1 MAEIRKLQVNDTEIY
16 PVTHESAVYDSDG
29 KTISSK
35 YISSVAFGEDVN
47 LPEADINATL
57 QTLGNRL
64 NTIEE
69 ELDEIKENIDNN
81 TSIADKAGNLTDL
94 RTEHKNDIVG
104 AVNELVSDL
113 SDLSNSVSSKVD
125 TSTYTSKVT
134 ELETAFN
141 QAFQSG
147 NSVKQQLVDALI
159 AKELDV
165 STNDSFDKILNEMN
179 NIKSNVIEGYEDFP
193 EWFFDYYSD
202 IWNPVTVN
210 NDLYNFYTLPSG
222 IVLGSSAIVGN
233 NIYLIGGMDEAN
245 NLITNVYCFNT
256 ETGETAA
263 KRELPQK
270 DYCLTS
276 VPVGNLIYTMGGYGS
291 ETYKSNRNLCYAP
304 NTDFWT
310 TKTNMP
316 SRRYMHSATAIDNK
330 IYVFGG
336 MSNNSTP
343 TKTCYCYDP
352 SANSWTTKSNMSINI
367 ADGDACTVENYAYI
381 IGGVTDTGYV
391 TSTYRYDPNTN
402 TYSTLATL
410 PAERKDH
417 KCAVIDNKIYMING
431 DYSAY
436 NPDNGGDSGSTGD
449 WLFLIDLNFLQG
461 YWKSDGTREYSETYV
476 AVEQFN
482 ARDLVAEHETIKLI
496 VPENY
501 GLSEPYMRCLDYNG
515 NTVGLFS
522 DSELVELGVI
532 ESTTSN
538 EFIFSI
544 NNSELYETLY
554 DYPIVL
560 LDFGCSR
567 NASEMPSASLYIY
580 IQDSS
585 SGSGG
590 VTPRETSGWGEQQTR
605 SMTNGFPSFCYD
617 VATNKWTQ
625 ISSTI
630 FVLYDS
636 FPYLTMGHMLESDG
650 KTLYLF
656 GGYGGLYTSDGSP
669 SILPYVWYYIPKVN
683 LK

>member
-29 KTISSK
+29 KTINSK
-35 YISSVAFGEDVN
+35 YISSVVFGEDVD

-57 QTLGNRL
+57 QTLENRL

-94 RTEHKNDIVG
+94 RTEHKDDIVG

-113 SDLSNSVSSKVD
+113 SDISNSVSSKVD

-147 NSVKQQLVDALI
+147 NSVKQQLVDTLI

-202 IWNPVTVN
+202 IWNPIMVDN
-210 NDLYNFYTLPSG
+210 ALYTLPSE
-222 IVLGSSAIVGN
+222 IALGSSAIIGN
-233 NIYLIGGMDEAN
+233 NIYLIGGIDNEGSP
-245 NLITNVYCFNT
+245 ITNVYCFNT
-256 ETGETAA
+256 ETGETTIKKA
-263 KRELPQK
+263 LTQK
-270 DYCLTS
+270 DYYLTS

-291 ETYKSNRNLCYAP
+291 ENYKSNRNLCYAP
-304 NTDFWT
+304 NTDSWT
-310 TKTNMP
+310 TKTNMTA
-316 SRRYMHSATAIDNK
+316 RCFRHSATAIDNK

-336 MSNNSTP
+336 MLNSTTA

-352 SANSWTTKSNMSINI
+352 SANSWTTKSNMPINI
-367 ADGDACTVENYAYI
+367 VDGDACTVENYAYI
-381 IGGVTDTGYV
+381 IGGVTDTGCV

-402 TYSTLATL
+402 AYSTLATL
-410 PAERKDH
+410 PAERASH
-417 KCAVIDNKIYMING
+417 RCAVIDNKIYMING
-431 DYSAY
+431 DYTTY
-436 NPDNGGDSGSTGD
+436 VPDDGESTD
-449 WLFLIDLNFLQG
+449 NWSLFTSLDFLQG
-461 YWKSDGTREYSETYV
+461 YWTNEGIIQSDTDCV
-476 AVEQFN
+476 AVESFN
-482 ARDLVAEHETIKLI
+482 ARDLIAAHETIKLI

-501 GLSEPYMRCLDYNG
+501 GLYEPYIKFADYEENIIG
-515 NTVGLFS
+515 VYS
-522 DSELVELGVI
+522 PAQLVELGVI

-538 EFIFSI
+538 EFVFSI

-554 DYPIVL
+554 YYPIVL
-560 LDFGCSR
+560 LDFECSR
-567 NASEMPSASLYIY
+567 NASDIPNASIY

-585 SGSGG
+585 SGS

-605 SMTNGFPSFCYD
+605 SMTNGFPNYCYD

-630 FVLYDS
+630 YPTPYGFY
-636 FPYLTMGHMLESDG
+636 PYLTMGHMLESDG

-656 GGYGGLYTSDGSP
+656 GGGGGFYILDGSP
-669 SILPYVWYYIPKVN
+669 STLPYVWYYIPKVN

>member
-35 YISSVAFGEDVN
+35 YISSVAFGEDVD
-47 LPEADINATL
+47 LPEADINETL

-69 ELDEIKENIDNN
+69 ELDEIKEHIDNN

-94 RTEHKNDIVG
+94 RTEHKDDIVG

-113 SDLSNSVSSKVD
+113 SDISNSVSSKVD

-202 IWNPVTVN
+202 IWNPVTTN
-210 NDLYNFYTLPSG
+210 NDLFNFYTLPSG
-222 IVLGSSAIVGN
+222 IALGSSAIVGN
-233 NIYLIGGMDEAN
+233 NIYLIGGMDEEE

-256 ETGETAA
+256 ETGEIAI

-270 DYCLTS
+270 DYSLTS

-291 ETYKSNRNLCYAP
+291 ESSKSRRNLCYDP
-304 NTDFWT
+304 STDSWT
-310 TKTNMP
+310 TKTNMTG
-316 SRRYMHSATAIDNK
+316 RRFGHSATAINNK

-336 MSNNSTP
+336 SSNDTTP

-352 SANSWTTKSNMSINI
+352 SANSWTTKSNMPINI
-367 ADGDACTVENYAYI
+367 IDGDACTVENHAYI
-381 IGGVTDTGYV
+381 IGGLADTGYV
-391 TSTYRYDPNTN
+391 TSTYRYDPNAN
-402 TYSTLATL
+402 AYSTLATL
-410 PAERKDH
+410 PAGRTDH
-417 KCAVIDNKIYMING
+417 RCAVIDNKIYMING
-431 DYSAY
+431 DFSSYT
-436 NPDNGGDSGSTGD
+436 PDDGGDGWS
-449 WLFLIDLNFLQG
+449 LYANLNFLQG
-461 YWKSDGTREYSETYV
+461 YWTNTGEFKSDAKYV
-476 AVEQFN
+476 AVEKFN
-482 ARDLVAEHETIKLI
+482 ARDLLAAYGAIKLV
-496 VPENY
+496 VPEGY
-501 GLSEPYMRCLDYNG
+501 ELAEPYLRLVADDGSPTDAFDN
-515 NTVGLFS
+515 S
-522 DSELVELGVI
+522 KLVELGI
-532 ESTTSN
+532 KESTISN

-544 NNSELYETLY
+544 NNSELYEMLY
-554 DYPIVL
+554 LYPIVL
-560 LDFGCSR
+560 LDFEC
-567 NASEMPSASLYIY
+567 NIEASEIPKSSLYV
-580 IQDSS
+580 QDSS
-585 SGSGG
+585 SGSGS
-590 VTPRETSGWGEQQTR
+590 VTPRETSGWGVQQTR

-625 ISSTI
+625 ISSTT
-630 FVLYDS
+630 FTAALESY
-636 FPYLTMGHMLESDG
+636 PYLTMYHMLESDG

-656 GGYGGLYTSDGSP
+656 GGYGGFYDLSDSP

>member
-94 RTEHKNDIVG
+94 RTEHKDDIVG

-113 SDLSNSVSSKVD
+113 SDISNSVSSKVD

-193 EWFFDYYSD
+193 EWFFDFYSD

-210 NDLYNFYTLPSG
+210 NDSFNFYTLPSG
-222 IVLGSSAIVGN
+222 IIYGSSAIVGN
-233 NIYLIGGMDEAN
+233 NIYLIGGIDEEDD
-245 NLITNVYCFNT
+245 LITNVYCFNT
-256 ETGETAA
+256 ETGETAV

-270 DYCLTS
+270 DYYLTS

-291 ETYKSNRNLCYAP
+291 ESSKSRRNLCYDP
-304 NTDFWT
+304 STDSWT
-310 TKTNMP
+310 TKTDMTG
-316 SRRYMHSATAIDNK
+316 RRFMHSATAINNK

-336 MSNNSTP
+336 ASSDTTH

-352 SANSWTTKSNMSINI
+352 NANSWTTKSNMSINI

-381 IGGVTDTGYV
+381 IGGFNDTGYV

-402 TYSTLATL
+402 AYSTLATL
-410 PAERKDH
+410 PAERREH

-436 NPDNGGDSGSTGD
+436 DPDNGGDSGSTGD
-449 WLFLIDLNFLQG
+449 WSFYMELNLLQG
-461 YWKSDGTREYSETYV
+461 YWSTNGPFASDTKYV

-482 ARDLVAEHETIKLI
+482 ARDLVAAHGTFKLI

-501 GLSEPYMRCLDYNG
+501 GLFEPYMKFIDYDG
-515 NTVGLFS
+515 NITGYLN
-522 DSELVELGVI
+522 DAKLVELGVM

-538 EFIFSI
+538 EFVFSI
-544 NNSELYETLY
+544 NNSELYDVLY

-560 LDFGCSR
+560 LDFECSR
-567 NASEMPSASLYIY
+567 PASELPKVSLYI
-580 IQDSS
+580 QNST
-585 SGSGG
+585 SGG
-590 VTPRETSGWGEQQTR
+590 VTPRETSGWGVQQTR

-656 GGYGGLYTSDGSP
+656 GGYGGLYTSGGSP
-669 SILPYVWYYIPKVN
+669 SVLPYVWYYIPKVN